1 MTVVHLYRC
10 MNKRL
15 LGELVVSGVSAPESA
30 VRLVGAFLCTAS
42 MAGGGQGVQDS
53 ERLIFALPCRLLRI
67 IPAD

>member
-1 MTVVHLYRC
+1 MTVVLLYRC

-30 VRLVGAFLCTAS
+30 VRLVGAFLCIAS
-42 MAGGGQGVQDS
+42 VAAGGGFQDS
-53 ERLIFALPCRLLRI
+53 KRLIFALLCRLLRI